1 MDYNQATLHAATGA
15 TLMLLGWEGIFV
27 WNYANNTLIFKNGD
41 YILNTEQ
48 LKEFKV
54 QERDDW
60 YYIT

>member
-15 TLMLLGWEGIFV
+15 TLMLPGWEVIFV
-27 WNYANNTLIFKNGD
+27 WNYASNTLIFKNGD
-41 YILNTEQ
+41 YMLNTEQ

>member
-1 MDYNQATLHAATGA
+1 MNYNQATLHAATGA
-15 TLMLLGWEGIFV
+15 TLMLPGWESIFV
-27 WNYANNTLIFKNGD
+27 WNYASNTLIFKNGD
-41 YILNTEQ
+41 YMLNTEQ